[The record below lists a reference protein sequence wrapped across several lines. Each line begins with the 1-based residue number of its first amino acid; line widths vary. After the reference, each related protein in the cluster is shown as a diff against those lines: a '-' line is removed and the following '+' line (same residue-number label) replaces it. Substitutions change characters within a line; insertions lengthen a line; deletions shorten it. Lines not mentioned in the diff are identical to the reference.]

1 MKLLNVVL
9 DLDNTLLHTVHNDE
23 HEMLNEHNIYPEQTF
38 KFVDYSEFNSKIY
51 FRPFLKEFLDELFDN
66 DDKFRVSIF
75 TAGSEDYA
83 LDVVTKIILN
93 PPFTSRR
100 GKLKK
105 LKYVYSLEQYNDSK
119 TLGIGP
125 KDLNIFFNKDNTMD
139 ASNTVLIDDVLEN
152 VSSNGDSAIQIEPF
166 FVHISTRT
174 NKELLKV
181 MGRLFHLHSKI
192 NQV

>member
-1 MKLLNVVL
+1 M
-9 DLDNTLLHTVHNDE
+9 
-23 HEMLNEHNIYPEQTF
+23 
-38 KFVDYSEFNSKIY
+38 
-51 FRPFLKEFLDELFDN
+51 
-66 DDKFRVSIF
+66 
-75 TAGSEDYA
+75 
-83 LDVVTKIILN
+83 
-93 PPFTSRR
+93 
-100 GKLKK
+100 
-105 LKYVYSLEQYNDSK
+105 
-119 TLGIGP
+119 
-125 KDLNIFFNKDNTMD
+125 NIFFNKDNTMD